1 MRRSFAGFLVL
12 LAFSICSLAH
22 AGDLKV
28 LTNHVG
34 YEAAGPKHAVI
45 LGKAEDKVTGCTL
58 KSDGGGQPVAAVPA
72 QAAGPVKKWRDWYFW
87 TADFDNV
94 TTEGTYYLECATD
107 RGSFRSFPFAI
118 QKHLLGRNTISD
130 VLYYFK
136 DERSSGPMD
145 EADRHL
151 HFDGKKTGTLD
162 AHGGWWDAT
171 GDYGKHLSHL
181 SFSTY
186 FNPQQIPFVVYSL
199 FKSRELLDRSGVS
212 EYRRYKDRML
222 DEAMFGA
229 DYLVRVKDPAASFYR
244 SISTGGVD
252 QVPEQRK
259 VAGEMKKFGIYQ
271 NSSQEPRDMVEQAN
285 NDMEYEVSYRS
296 GGGIAI
302 AALALASTS
311 PTNGEYKN
319 ADYLKAAEDAFA
331 FLEKNNLKMVNDGK
345 ENIVDDYCALA
356 AATELF
362 RATKKPIY
370 KEAADRRAKS
380 LMARLISSGAYQN
393 YWRADD
399 GSRPF
404 FHASDA
410 GFPVV
415 SLLYYSEIAEANT
428 QREVLDAVRKSL
440 NFELSITKEVANPFG
455 YSREYVQDKAGN
467 RRTAFF
473 FPHNSDA
480 APWWQGENARLASV
494 ATAAELAARHF
505 SDDPDFQK
513 RLHSFAI
520 SQINW
525 IMGLNPFDSSMLYG
539 VGHNNPQYM
548 FFDSWEF
555 TNAPGGISNGITSG
569 FKNEDDIDYN
579 LTWHETGADNDWR
592 WQEQW
597 LPHDAWFLLAASAQ
611 AAK

>member
-1 MRRSFAGFLVL
+1 MSRSRRSLPLPMLLL
-12 LAFSICSLAH
+12 LACWAQAS
-22 AGDLKV
+22 DMKV
-28 LTNHVG
+28 LTNHLG
-34 YEAAGPKHAVI
+34 YEAVGPKHAVV
-45 LGKAEDKVTGCTL
+45 LGKAADKISGCTL
-58 KSDGGGQPVAAVPA
+58 KNNVDDRNLASVPA

-87 TADFDNV
+87 TADFDEV
-94 TTEGTYYLECATD
+94 TTEGTYYLECTSN
-107 RGSFRSFPFAI
+107 RGAIRSFPFLI

-151 HFDGKKTGTLD
+151 HFDGKKAGTLD

-186 FNPQQIPFVVYSL
+186 FNPQQIPLVIYSL
-199 FKSRELLDRSGVS
+199 FKSRELLDQSRIA

-222 DEAMFGA
+222 DEAVFGA

-271 NSSQEPRDMVEQAN
+271 TSTQEPRDMVEQAS

-311 PTNGEYKN
+311 PTDGEYKK

-331 FLEKNNLKMVNDGK
+331 FLEKNNLSMVNDSK

-362 RATKKPIY
+362 RATHKPIY
-370 KEAADRRAKS
+370 KEAADRRAKN
-380 LMARLISSGAYQN
+380 LIARLISNGGYQN

-399 GSRPF
+399 GTRPF

-415 SLLYYSEIAEANT
+415 SLLYYSEIADPKT
-428 QREVLDAVRKSL
+428 QREVLEAVRKSL
-440 NFELSITKEVANPFG
+440 GFELAITKEVANPFG
-455 YSREYVQDKAGN
+455 YSREYVQDKSGN
-467 RRTAFF
+467 RRTSFF

-480 APWWQGENARLASV
+480 APWWQGENARLASLS
-494 ATAAELAARHF
+494 TAAELASKHF
-505 SDDPDFQK
+505 PNDPEFQK
-513 RLHSFAI
+513 QLHAFALN
-520 SQINW
+520 QINW
-525 IMGLNPFDSSMLYG
+525 ILGLNPFDSSMLYG

-569 FKNEDDIDYN
+569 FKDEEDIDYN
-579 LTWHETGADNDWR
+579 LTWHQTGADNDWR

-611 AAK
+611 ARE